1 MQLLARSPED
11 RPKDMEEVLQHDF
24 FVDHAATHS
33 QIKAIAGGVKRIEAN
48 TEALMEGQAQIMEGQ
63 VQIIKMGAATQQ
75 LVKKSTSTVSG

>member
-48 TEALMEGQAQIMEGQ
+48 TEALMEGQAQI
-63 VQIIKMGAATQQ
+63 IKMGAATQQ